1 MTMDDVID
9 HEDTVENKP
18 PTTEST
24 EMDTTTTMTVDEIA
38 PKETSDTT
46 ATTTTAETSVED
58 DIKKDEPS
66 NEAKT
71 ETDAID
77 AGTNEENKEE
87 KEENEAATE
96 NISSKPSES
105 GKKKRKSSLDG
116 KATAAT
122 SEGSGTK
129 RSSRDRKSVEV
140 YDPKKYDKTDKSVP
154 VVDGRGTALKQILQC
169 KDAIE
174 TAAAKSPDDLIMA
187 YKFVFGSKK
196 KLPSKKE
203 MVQQLLDFNGY
214 LPKKDSSLSKEEQE
228 NADEELEVRDCD
240 CDCFAFV
247 FLICVS
253 KILSNVH
260 FSIDKIRG

>member
-46 ATTTTAETSVED
+46 ATTTTVETSVED

-66 NEAKT
+66 DEVDTGAS
-71 ETDAID
+71 
-77 AGTNEENKEE
+77 EENKEE
-87 KEENEAATE
+87 KEEKEAATE

-154 VVDGRGTALKQILQC
+154 VVDGRGTALKQIPQC

-240 CDCFAFV
+240 CFALV

-253 KILSNVH
+253 KTLSNVH